1 MGTMCARAHERKQAS
16 SFTFHLNDDQ
26 SIDRS
31 LSHTVL
37 RWFAPTAHSFSHAIS
52 FAPATLNKLQ
62 IIIYVCSFR
71 RDKNVH
77 IVFRVPLFFL
87 FDDFF
92 VFIVVVAVVIGFIY
106 LLCFVNVIFGV
117 FVCYLL
123 VSSVGWILTIWWYLC
138 LSKNSFRRIH
148 FSIKNEIY

>member
-1 MGTMCARAHERKQAS
+1 M
-16 SFTFHLNDDQ
+16 
-26 SIDRS
+26 
-31 LSHTVL
+31 
-37 RWFAPTAHSFSHAIS
+37 
-52 FAPATLNKLQ
+52 
-62 IIIYVCSFR
+62 
-71 RDKNVH
+71 H